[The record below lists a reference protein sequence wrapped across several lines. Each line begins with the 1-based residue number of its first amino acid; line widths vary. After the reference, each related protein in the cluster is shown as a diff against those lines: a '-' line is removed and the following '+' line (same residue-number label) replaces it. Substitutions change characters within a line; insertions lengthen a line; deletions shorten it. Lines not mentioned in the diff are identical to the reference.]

1 MIVIGIDPGINTTG
15 YSVVEEEGLKLI
27 HCGIWRLEDEPFPLK
42 LFILSHKLRDAL
54 ITFHPKTLAI
64 EEPFHSQNPRLTLE
78 MGKIVGVLTLV
89 GMEEGVAVEVYSP
102 LKVKEAV
109 TGYGRA
115 EKKQV
120 REMVKRLL
128 KLTSL
133 PKEFDVTDA
142 VSVALCSI
150 LHRQWREKVDRIS

>member
-1 MIVIGIDPGINTTG
+1 
-15 YSVVEEEGLKLI
+15 
-27 HCGIWRLEDEPFPLK
+27 
-42 LFILSHKLRDAL
+42 
-54 ITFHPKTLAI
+54 
-64 EEPFHSQNPRLTLE
+64 
-78 MGKIVGVLTLV
+78 VGR
-89 GMEEGVAVEVYSP
+89 EEGVAVEVYSP
-102 LKVKEAV
+102 SKVKEAV